1 MRTANLREI
10 SSPQEKP
17 MNAFRML
24 LAMFGLAAGMAVA
37 QPPLVESESR
47 AARVQAILDTAQEKV
62 RNAREQIG
70 PPVDET
76 SRIIFYA
83 AMEAIRADTE
93 DKLSHILNEE
103 EVAAVLVRARFPA
116 TPARFEALRFRKV

>member
-1 MRTANLREI
+1 
-10 SSPQEKP
+10 
-17 MNAFRML
+17 MNVVRML
-24 LAMFGLAAGMAVA
+24 LALFGLAAGIALA
-37 QPPLVESESR
+37 QPPVIEDESR
-47 AARVQAILDTAQEKV
+47 AGRVQAILETAQEKV
-62 RNAREQIG
+62 RYAREQIG

-93 DKLSHILNEE
+93 EKLSAILNEE
-103 EVAAVLVRARFPA
+103 EVAAVLMRARFPA

>member
-1 MRTANLREI
+1 
-10 SSPQEKP
+10 
-17 MNAFRML
+17 MNVLRML
-24 LAMFGLAAGMAVA
+24 LGLLGLAAGIAVA
-37 QPPLVESESR
+37 QPVAVE
-47 AARVQAILDTAQEKV
+47 ARVQAILETAQEKV
-62 RNAREQIG
+62 RHAREQIG

-93 DKLSHILNEE
+93 EKLSRILSEE